1 MKKLFV
7 LTLALSLSAL
17 GFSQE
22 LPKDDVKAKFLAM
35 LDGSEAAA
43 EKAIK
48 TYGNEEVIKNGMIP
62 FGAHPKITTI
72 EEGCVWFTLTDDENE
87 EVNVYYICSE
97 GGKIVDFDWGDDED
111 EDDEE

>member
-22 LPKDDVKAKFLAM
+22 LSKDDVKAKFIAM

-43 EKAIK
+43 EKAIN
-48 TYGNEEVIKNGMIP
+48 TYGSAEVISNGMIP
-62 FGAHPKITTI
+62 FGANPEITTV
-72 EEGCVWFTLTDDENE
+72 EEGCVWFTLTDTENE

-97 GGKIVDFDWGDDED
+97 GNKIVDFDWGDED